1 VAELV
6 PVISL
11 DTHDGMHLATILGR

>member
-11 DTHDGMHLATILGR
+11 DTDDGMHLATILGR